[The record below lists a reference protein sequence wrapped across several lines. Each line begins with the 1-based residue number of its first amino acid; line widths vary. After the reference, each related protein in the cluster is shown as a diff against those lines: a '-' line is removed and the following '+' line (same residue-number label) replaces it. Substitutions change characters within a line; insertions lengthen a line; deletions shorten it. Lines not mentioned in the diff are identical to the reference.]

1 MEGLTR
7 MRRTSEHL
15 TMMEVVGQDGA
26 TDWEHLK
33 AQQFGA
39 AKSVQITCHASV
51 IFVTS
56 TSTM

>member
-26 TDWEHLK
+26 TDWEHLRRSNLEPPNQYK
-33 AQQFGA
+33 LP
-39 AKSVQITCHASV
+39 
-51 IFVTS
+51 VTPV
-56 TSTM
+56 